1 MQNSA
6 VKQGTSDHPEGAESA
21 VRPSTRRNRE
31 QRIREIIDTAR
42 QVFQEDG
49 YAGFAIRRVADR
61 MGITHGNLQYYF
73 RTTED
78 LLRTALPAYMSQ
90 VMEDYTAIANRPG
103 MGAAQRCSALIN
115 RIFQNIN
122 ETDLPKFMVEIWAF
136 ASHDAYVAELLDDM
150 QARFR
155 SVFAKLLSELHPTL
169 SSEECLVRAAV
180 IGAQMDGMTIFASH
194 GDYPGRDS
202 VELARVAKRTVKMV
216 MSASAEMLKSEVP
229 LRRSRAFHGATDA
242 RVSVFGS
249 DGYLQPALL
258 EMRARQSAQDT
269 PHYRPTAQGK
279 RREVKINEI
288 LSTAANLLATEGY
301 ANFTLAR
308 VARELGILP
317 SALQNYFP
325 THDDLLRST
334 ADAVGQAY
342 RDRYVEMGKPSSKPA
357 LERLCDIA
365 ADVFEEICVPG
376 VQQLWIEMFALAQHS
391 EITREIVRSGYT
403 AYRVVCADLI
413 REIDSSA
420 TARECLARATL
431 IAALVDGATV
441 LKFGGQFQPVSE
453 DRVFALVMATTA
465 LIAQGL
471 VATNDVARAPS

>member
-6 VKQGTSDHPEGAESA
+6 VKRGAPDHSEGAKSE

-42 QVFQEDG
+42 QVFQDDG

-73 RTTED
+73 RTTEE

-103 MGAAQRCSALIN
+103 TGAAQRCSALIN

-136 ASHDAYVAELLDDM
+136 ASHDVFVAELLDDM

-155 SVFAKLLSELHPTL
+155 GIFARLLSELHPTL
-169 SSEECLVRAAV
+169 SNEECLVRAAV
-180 IGAQMDGMTIFASH
+180 IGAQMDGMTLFASH
-194 GDYPGRDS
+194 GDYPGRDA
-202 VELARVAKRTVKMV
+202 VELARVAKRAVKMV
-216 MSASAEMLKSEVP
+216 VSASAATLKSEVP
-229 LRRSRAFHGATDA
+229 LRRPRTHHDGSDV
-242 RVSVFGS
+242 RVSIFGS

-258 EMRARQSAQDT
+258 ELRTRQSAQDT
-269 PHYRPTAQGK
+269 FHYRPTTQGK
-279 RREVKINEI
+279 RREIKINEI
-288 LSTAANLLATEGY
+288 ISIAANLLATEGY

-308 VARELGILP
+308 VARELGVLP
-317 SALQNYFP
+317 SVLQNYFP

-334 ADAVGQAY
+334 VEAVGYAY
-342 RDRYVEMGKPSSKPA
+342 LDRYSEIGKPSDKPTQERM
-357 LERLCDIA
+357 LEIA
-365 ADVFEEICVPG
+365 AENFDESCVPA
-376 VQQLWIEMFALAQHS
+376 VQQLWSEMWALAQHS
-391 EITREIVRSGYT
+391 DITREYVRNGYA
-403 AYRVVCADLI
+403 AYRVIWADLI
-413 REIDSSA
+413 RELDASA

-431 IAALVDGATV
+431 ITALLDGVTMLRFDA
-441 LKFGGQFQPVSE
+441 QHQSVSE
-453 DRVFALVMATTA
+453 DRAFELVMVMTA
-465 LIAQGL
+465 LIAQGRI
-471 VATNDVARAPS
+471 ATNDAP

>member
-6 VKQGTSDHPEGAESA
+6 LKQGTPDHSEGAKPD

-31 QRIREIIDTAR
+31 QRIREIVDTAR

-73 RTTED
+73 RTTEE

-90 VMEDYTAIANRPG
+90 VMEDYTTIANRPG

-122 ETDLPKFMVEIWAF
+122 ETDLPKFLVEIWAF
-136 ASHDAYVAELLDDM
+136 ASHEAYVAELLSDM

-155 SVFAKLLSELHPTL
+155 GILAKLLSELHPTL
-169 SSEECLVRAAV
+169 TSEECLVRAAV
-180 IGAQMDGMTIFASH
+180 IAAQMDGMTIFASH
-194 GDYPGRDS
+194 GDYPGRDNI
-202 VELARVAKRTVKMV
+202 ELTRVAKRTVKMV
-216 MSASAEMLKSEVP
+216 VSASTEMLESEVP
-229 LRRSRAFHGATDA
+229 LRRSHALHGASDA

-258 EMRARQSAQDT
+258 ELRARQSAQDSF
-269 PHYRPTAQGK
+269 HYRPTAQGK
-279 RREVKINEI
+279 RREVKVNEI
-288 LSTAANLLATEGY
+288 ISTAANLLATEGY

-334 ADAVGQAY
+334 VDAVGRAY
-342 RDRYVEMGKPSSKPA
+342 LDRYSEIGKPSSKPT
-357 LERLCDIA
+357 LERMLEIA
-365 ADVFEEICVPG
+365 AENFEETCVPA
-376 VQQLWIEMFALAQHS
+376 VQQLWSEMWALSQHS
-391 EITREIVRSGYT
+391 EITRENVRNGYA
-403 AYRVVCADLI
+403 AYRVVWADLI
-413 REIDSSA
+413 REVDSTA

-431 IAALVDGATV
+431 ITALLDGVTV
-441 LKFGGQFQPVSE
+441 LRFDAQNQPVSE
-453 DRVFALVMATTA
+453 DRAFELVMVMTA
-465 LIAQGL
+465 LIAQGRI
-471 VATNDVARAPS
+471 ATNDVP

>member
-6 VKQGTSDHPEGAESA
+6 IKHGTHDHSEGAKSA

-73 RTTED
+73 RTTEE

-103 MGAAQRCSALIN
+103 TGAAQRCSALIN

-136 ASHDAYVAELLDDM
+136 ASHEVFVAELLDDM
-150 QARFR
+150 QASYRG
-155 SVFAKLLSELHPTL
+155 VFEKLLSELHPTL
-169 SSEECLVRAAV
+169 SREACQVRAAV
-180 IGAQMDGMTIFASH
+180 IVAQMDGMTIFASH
-194 GDYPGRDS
+194 GDYPGKDY
-202 VELARVAKRTVKMV
+202 VELVRVAKRAVKMV
-216 MSASAEMLKSEVP
+216 ISASPQMLESEAP
-229 LRRSRAFHGATDA
+229 HRRPRVLHGSSDTP
-242 RVSVFGS
+242 VSVFGS
-249 DGYLQPALL
+249 NADLQPGLL
-258 EMRARQSAQDT
+258 DLRVHQSTQDAF
-269 PHYRPTAQGK
+269 HYRPTAQGK
-279 RREVKINEI
+279 RRELRINEI
-288 LSTAANLLATEGY
+288 ISTAANLLATEGY

-334 ADAVGQAY
+334 LDAVGRAY
-342 RDRYVEMGKPSSKPA
+342 LNRYSELGKPSAKSA

-365 ADVFEEICVPG
+365 ADVFEEVCVPE
-376 VQQLWIEMFALAQHS
+376 VQQFWIEMFALAQHS
-391 EITREIVRSGYT
+391 DITREIVGSGYA

-441 LKFGGQFQPVSE
+441 LRFGTQNQPVNA
-453 DRVFALVMATTA
+453 DRAFELMMAMTA
-465 LIAQGL
+465 LIGQGRI
-471 VATNDVARAPS
+471 ATNDLP

>member
-6 VKQGTSDHPEGAESA
+6 VKQGTPDHSEGTKSA
-21 VRPSTRRNRE
+21 IRPSTRRNRE

-78 LLRTALPAYMSQ
+78 LLRTALPAYISQ

-155 SVFAKLLSELHPTL
+155 GIFAKLLSELHPTL
-169 SSEECLVRAAV
+169 SSEECLVRAAA
-180 IGAQMDGMTIFASH
+180 IGALMDGMTLFASH

-202 VELARVAKRTVKMV
+202 VELARVAKRTVKMMV
-216 MSASAEMLKSEVP
+216 SASAEMLKYEVP
-229 LRRSRAFHGATDA
+229 LRRSRTLHGASDA
-242 RVSVFGS
+242 RVSIFGS

-258 EMRARQSAQDT
+258 ELRARQSAQDT
-269 PHYRPTAQGK
+269 FHYRPTAQGK

-288 LSTAANLLATEGY
+288 ISTAANLLAAEGY

-334 ADAVGQAY
+334 VDAVGRAY
-342 RDRYVEMGKPSSKPA
+342 LDRYSEIGKPSSKPT
-357 LERLCDIA
+357 LERMLEIA
-365 ADVFEEICVPG
+365 AENFEETCVPA
-376 VQQLWIEMFALAQHS
+376 VQQLWSEMWALAQHS
-391 EITREIVRSGYT
+391 DITRENVRNGYS
-403 AYRVVCADLI
+403 AYRVVWADLI
-413 REIDSSA
+413 REVDSTA

-431 IAALVDGATV
+431 ITALLDGVTV
-441 LKFGGQFQPVSE
+441 LRFDAQHQSVSE
-453 DRVFALVMATTA
+453 DRVFELLMVMTA
-465 LIAQGL
+465 LIAQGRI
-471 VATNDVARAPS
+471 VTNDLP

>member
-6 VKQGTSDHPEGAESA
+6 VKQGTPDHPEGAKSA

-90 VMEDYTAIANRPG
+90 VMEDYTAIASRPG

-155 SVFAKLLSELHPTL
+155 GIFAKLLSELHPTL
-169 SSEECLVRAAV
+169 NSEECLVRAAV
-180 IGAQMDGMTIFASH
+180 IGALMDGMTLFASH

-202 VELARVAKRTVKMV
+202 VELGRVAKRTVKMMV
-216 MSASAEMLKSEVP
+216 NASAATLTSEELP
-229 LRRSRAFHGATDA
+229 LRRSRALQGGGDA

-249 DGYLQPALL
+249 EGYLQPALL
-258 EMRARQSAQDT
+258 ELRTRQSAQDSF
-269 PHYRPTAQGK
+269 HYRPTTQGK
-279 RREVKINEI
+279 RREVKVNEI
-288 LSTAANLLATEGY
+288 ISTAANLLATEGY

-334 ADAVGQAY
+334 VEAVGQAY
-342 RDRYVEMGKPSSKPA
+342 LDRYAEIGKPSGKPT
-357 LERLCDIA
+357 LERMLEIA
-365 ADVFEEICVPG
+365 AENFEETCVPA
-376 VQQLWIEMFALAQHS
+376 VQQLWSEMWALAQHS
-391 EITREIVRSGYT
+391 EITRENVRNGYA
-403 AYRVVCADLI
+403 AYRVVWADLI

-431 IAALVDGATV
+431 ITALLDGVTMLRFDA
-441 LKFGGQFQPVSE
+441 QHQSVSE
-453 DRVFALVMATTA
+453 DRVFELLMALTA
-465 LIAQGL
+465 LIAQGRI
-471 VATNDVARAPS
+471 ATNDVP

>member
-1 MQNSA
+1 VQNGA
-6 VKQGTSDHPEGAESA
+6 VKQGTPDHSEGAKPE
-21 VRPSTRRNRE
+21 VQPSTRRNRE
-31 QRIREIIDTAR
+31 QRIREIIGTAR

-73 RTTED
+73 RTTEE

-90 VMEDYTAIANRPG
+90 VMEDYTAIASRPG

-122 ETDLPKFMVEIWAF
+122 ETDLPKFMVEAWAF
-136 ASHDAYVAELLDDM
+136 ASHEPYVAEMLSDM

-155 SVFAKLLSELHPTL
+155 GILAKLLSELHPTL
-169 SSEECLVRAAV
+169 ASEECLVRAAV

-194 GDYPGRDS
+194 GDYPGKDY

-216 MSASAEMLKSEVP
+216 ASASTEMPEGEAP
-229 LRRSRAFHGATDA
+229 RRRSRALHGENDA
-242 RVSVFGS
+242 PVSVFGS
-249 DGYLQPALL
+249 DGYLQPGQLDL
-258 EMRARQSAQDT
+258 RGRQSAQDSF
-269 PHYRPTAQGK
+269 HYRPTAQGK
-279 RREVKINEI
+279 RREIKINEI
-288 LSTAANLLATEGY
+288 ISMAANLLATEGY

-334 ADAVGQAY
+334 VGAVGRAY
-342 RDRYVEMGKPSSKPA
+342 LDRYMEIGKPSSKPA
-357 LERLCDIA
+357 LERLREIA
-365 ADVFEEICVPG
+365 ADNFEETCVPA
-376 VQQLWIEMFALAQHS
+376 VQQLWPEMWALAQHS
-391 EITREIVRSGYT
+391 DITRETVRNGYA
-403 AYRVVCADLI
+403 AYRVVWADLI

-431 IAALVDGATV
+431 ITALLDGVTV
-441 LKFGGQFQPVSE
+441 LKFGAQNQSVSE
-453 DRVFALVMATTA
+453 DRAFELVMAVTV
-465 LIAQGL
+465 LIAQGRM
-471 VATNDVARAPS
+471 ATSDTV

>member
-1 MQNSA
+1 MQ
-6 VKQGTSDHPEGAESA
+6 
-21 VRPSTRRNRE
+21 PSTRRNRE
-31 QRIREIIDTAR
+31 QRIREIIGTAR

-73 RTTED
+73 RTTEE

-103 MGAAQRCSALIN
+103 MGAAQRCTALIN

-136 ASHDAYVAELLDDM
+136 ASHEAYVAELLSDM
-150 QARFR
+150 QMRFR
-155 SVFAKLLSELHPTL
+155 GIFAKLLSELDPTL
-169 SSEECLVRAAV
+169 TSEECLVRSAV
-180 IGAQMDGMTIFASH
+180 IVAQMDGMTIFASH
-194 GDYPGRDS
+194 GNYPGRDY
-202 VELARVAKRTVKMV
+202 VELVRVAKRTVKMV
-216 MSASAEMLKSEVP
+216 VSASTQMLESEVP
-229 LRRSRAFHGATDA
+229 RRPRVLHGSSDA
-242 RVSVFGS
+242 PVSVFGS
-249 DGYLQPALL
+249 RGDLQPGLL
-258 EMRARQSAQDT
+258 DLRVQQSAQDAFY
-269 PHYRPTAQGK
+269 YRPTVQGK
-279 RREVKINEI
+279 RREIKINEI
-288 LSTAANLLATEGY
+288 ISTAANLLATEGY

-334 ADAVGQAY
+334 VDAVGRAY
-342 RDRYVEMGKPSSKPA
+342 LDRYSEIGKPSGKSA
-357 LERLCDIA
+357 LERLCEIA
-365 ADVFEEICVPG
+365 ADVFEEVCVPA

-391 EITREIVRSGYT
+391 DITREMVGSGYA

-413 REIDSSA
+413 REIDPSA

-441 LKFGGQFQPVSE
+441 LRFGAQNQTVNADCAFE
-453 DRVFALVMATTA
+453 LMMEMTA
-465 LIAQGL
+465 LIAQGR
-471 VATNDVARAPS
+471 VATNDMA